1 MFQFHFLDH
10 RFPVTCRTVFP
21 FLSLTDSAKLNLVQ
35 IRTLLHIPTEAET
48 VFERYSD
55 SASSFVQL
63 TPGNI
68 PVYKQLYRA
77 AKAKSKL
84 KIRVSLREPAE
95 QVTPKPVSVEDEPE
109 VSSSSPAP
117 ETPSEEKSQEMSQ
130 EIKDEVSP
138 APTPAS
144 VAPAKL
150 PPLFMPE
157 LGSGFTASNIFGESP
172 HKEGLKEAARLGFD
186 RPFPQ
191 FNAPYRPRPVAHEWN
206 NWSTTLPAGRLPSV
220 CPSMCPATGPNFAVC
235 CNNCEK
241 TIPDMH
247 YHCST
252 CDDGDFDLCQTCVE
266 AGVSCYSG
274 DHWLIKRTTRN
285 GVLVQSTTETI
296 APKVKQ
302 ETEES
307 KPEAVVQTPK
317 EVEAEPKVEAKEE
330 PKEEV
335 KQEDEEVK
343 EEPKIKFETKPIVDV
358 LALPKPT
365 FEPLVTRWATLTSM
379 RTCNCC
385 VQGKTPIDYHMSI

>member
-1 MFQFHFLDH
+1 MSFFF
-10 RFPVTCRTVFP
+10 
-21 FLSLTDSAKLNLVQ
+21 SLTDSVRLTLIQ

-95 QVTPKPVSVEDEPE
+95 EVAPKPVSVEDEPE
-109 VSSSSPAP
+109 VLSSSPAP
-117 ETPSEEKSQEMSQ
+117 ETPSEEKSEAMSQ
-130 EIKDEVSP
+130 EINKEVSP

-144 VAPAKL
+144 VAPTNAP

-157 LGSGFTASNIFGESP
+157 LGSGFTSSNLFGESSSN
-172 HKEGLKEAARLGFD
+172 EILKEATRLGFD

-191 FNAPYRPRPVAHEWN
+191 FNAPYRPRPVANEWN
-206 NWSTTLPAGRLPSV
+206 NWSTTLPAGRLPTV
-220 CPSMCPATGPNFAVC
+220 CPSMCPATGANFAVC

-252 CDDGDFDLCQTCVE
+252 CDDGDFDLCQTCVD

-296 APKVKQ
+296 APKVK
-302 ETEES
+302 EEKEES
-307 KPEAVVQTPK
+307 KAEPIVETPEEA
-317 EVEAEPKVEAKEE
+317 EVEPKA
-330 PKEEV
+330 EV
-335 KQEDEEVK
+335 KQEAEEVK
-343 EEPKIKFETKPIVDV
+343 EEPKIKVEMKPIVDI
-358 LALPKPT
+358 LALPRPT
-365 FEPLVTRWATLTSM
+365 FEPLVTRWATLTNM

-385 VQGKTPIDYHMSI
+385 VQGKNFMTTTCHSNQY